1 MGFLPR
7 FPLIVG
13 TLFCGTLVCSHG
25 CLPSLDVP
33 AEPASTGEPVD
44 LAIREDLPKTPD
56 ASLTVATISPPMGKV
71 SGGEEVTVRG
81 RGFRGDM
88 KVSFYRSL
96 RTSISTTINAQIIGN
111 ISSDSF
117 KMMVPAAPDRMSHG
131 PVGIVID
138 LPDKSQWRSNEGIF
152 SYHTD
157 RISFGPPSE
166 INREYNGMQV
176 ILGTDINGD
185 GKTDVV
191 VAKNRFN
198 LFGFSR
204 QGTTTAA
211 GPQFTPEAGF
221 LHGLPMNLPVAAQA
235 HRLIATDVTGDS
247 VPDLLLARGDGVY
260 RCTGQKSVDSP
271 KFGCKDPVNL
281 FTGTYS
287 ALDPRKVTIH
297 AIDISKVKQHVIVS
311 QTAVSN
317 GGTVS
322 LDFRS
327 FEKIDVSLNIADPK
341 PAFVSAISSL
351 AVVNSDTASSSY
363 RLAVGLSS
371 GTSENLQIF
380 RVQQEMSNGPIQLTG
395 EPKLSISEGPGAML
409 VSDLDMDENADL
421 VIASESGAIDLV
433 YGVSGGRFDPVV
445 VNIRKPLSPVQ
456 LRVQDVNGDR
466 YPDLVYLAGSNVF
479 VRENASARDFKP
491 ESKFLDSASGWSAF
505 DVVPLDASETLP
517 DLILANGSTKQ
528 LSYSL
533 NQSK

>member
-1 MGFLPR
+1 
-7 FPLIVG
+7 
-13 TLFCGTLVCSHG
+13 
-25 CLPSLDVP
+25 
-33 AEPASTGEPVD
+33 
-44 LAIREDLPKTPD
+44 
-56 ASLTVATISPPMGKV
+56 
-71 SGGEEVTVRG
+71 
-81 RGFRGDM
+81 
-88 KVSFYRSL
+88 
-96 RTSISTTINAQIIGN
+96 
-111 ISSDSF
+111 
-117 KMMVPAAPDRMSHG
+117 
-131 PVGIVID
+131 
-138 LPDKSQWRSNEGIF
+138 
-152 SYHTD
+152 
-157 RISFGPPSE
+157 
-166 INREYNGMQV
+166 
-176 ILGTDINGD
+176 
-185 GKTDVV
+185 
-191 VAKNRFN
+191 
-198 LFGFSR
+198 
-204 QGTTTAA
+204 
-211 GPQFTPEAGF
+211 
-221 LHGLPMNLPVAAQA
+221 
-235 HRLIATDVTGDS
+235 
-247 VPDLLLARGDGVY
+247 
-260 RCTGQKSVDSP
+260 
-271 KFGCKDPVNL
+271 VNL

-341 PAFVSAISSL
+341 PVFVSAISSL